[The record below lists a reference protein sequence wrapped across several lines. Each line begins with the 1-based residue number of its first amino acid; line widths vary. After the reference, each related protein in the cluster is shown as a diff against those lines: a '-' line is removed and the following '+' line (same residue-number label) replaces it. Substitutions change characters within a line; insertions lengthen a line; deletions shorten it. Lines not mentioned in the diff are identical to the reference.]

1 VQRNGRDLELSP
13 REFDLLGFFV
23 RHPNEVIDRRQ
34 ILNKVWGYD
43 YYGTARTID
52 NFVTKLRH
60 KMEPDPAH
68 PIHFVTARGIG
79 YKFVP

>member
-1 VQRNGRDLELSP
+1 M
-13 REFDLLGFFV
+13 
-23 RHPNEVIDRRQ
+23 RHPNGVIDRRQ

-52 NFVTKLRH
+52 NFVTKLRQ
-60 KMEPDPAH
+60 KLEPDVRKPA
-68 PIHFVTARGIG
+68 HFVTVRGVG